1 MRNCVKHALKFR
13 ILFRTSE
20 PRQKQSWWRNPRLWV

>member
-1 MRNCVKHALKFR
+1 MRNCVKHTLKFH

-20 PRQKQSWWRNPRLWV
+20 HGQK

>member
-1 MRNCVKHALKFR
+1 MRNCVKHTLKFH

-20 PRQKQSWWRNPRLWV
+20 PRQK